1 MKLSA
6 TLSPKFSHIY
16 IEERAV
22 PYQWAQKVLNRFPE
36 ATVIRVGDYKEL
48 FARTGQNYRL
58 QKAAMNLILA
68 AKKDRF
74 LYPGS
79 PNAQSFG
86 LKNFHYNALI
96 LNCLYD
102 CAYCYLQGMYPSPN
116 PVVFVNLD
124 DYFAATRRALQR
136 RKDPD
141 SPLYLAISYDT
152 DLLAFETIVPY
163 CREWIEFSRNIPELL
178 IEIRTKSANYG
189 SIRDLA
195 PTDQVILA
203 WTLSPDSVARS
214 YEQGAP
220 PLAHRL
226 KAAEKAI
233 EDGWQVRLCFDPV
246 LRTKN
251 WAQEYGNCIEET
263 FRRIPAER
271 IRDVTAGGFRV
282 SKDHFRKMR
291 TVRHDSDLLYYPY
304 ESRGR
309 VLTYSEG
316 ETGELIDFMIERLK
330 KHIPEN
336 RIETWTSR

>member
-102 CAYCYLQGMYPSPN
+102 CAYCYLQGMYPSPQSGC
-116 PVVFVNLD
+116 FRQS
-124 DYFAATRRALQR
+124 RRLLRCHPEGPTTAKGSGLPALPR
-136 RKDPD
+136 H
-141 SPLYLAISYDT
+141 
-152 DLLAFETIVPY
+152 LL
-163 CREWIEFSRNIPELL
+163 R
-178 IEIRTKSANYG
+178 
-189 SIRDLA
+189 
-195 PTDQVILA
+195 
-203 WTLSPDSVARS
+203 
-214 YEQGAP
+214 
-220 PLAHRL
+220 HRL
-226 KAAEKAI
+226 ARLRKPLFPTAANGSSSA
-233 EDGWQVRLCFDPV
+233 
-246 LRTKN
+246 
-251 WAQEYGNCIEET
+251 ET
-263 FRRIPAER
+263 SPN
-271 IRDVTAGGFRV
+271 
-282 SKDHFRKMR
+282 S
-291 TVRHDSDLLYYPY
+291 
-304 ESRGR
+304 
-309 VLTYSEG
+309 
-316 ETGELIDFMIERLK
+316 
-330 KHIPEN
+330 
-336 RIETWTSR
+336 